1 MPLDHILVRG
11 AREHNLK
18 NIDVRIPRD
27 QLVVITGLSGSGK
40 SSLAFDTIYAEGQRR
55 YVESLS
61 AYARQFLG
69 LMEKPDV
76 DHIDGLS
83 PAISIDQKSTSN
95 NPRSTVGTVTEI
107 YDYMRLLWAR
117 AGRPHC
123 PTCGRPIE
131 RQTVQQ
137 IVDAT
142 LAYPAG
148 ARLLLLA
155 PVARAKK
162 GEHAGIFEE
171 ARRAGFVRVRVN
183 GEVRDLDEEIALDK
197 KKRHDIDV
205 VVDRLVVPEPGSD
218 STATSRIADS
228 VEQALKV
235 GQGVML
241 VAYAGGAQDGGPEP
255 EAERIFSEHFSCAYD
270 GTSIGEIEPR
280 TFSFNSPHGA
290 CPKCTGLGVEMQID
304 PALVIPDRTKSL
316 AGGAIEPWS
325 KSPSVAGWYMRQIE
339 AVAEDQGFS
348 SSQPISE
355 LSDEQLHAVLYGTGD
370 RLLRLR
376 FTNQYG
382 RTQTY
387 DTKFEGVVK
396 NLQRRYKETD
406 SDYIRT
412 DIEKYMGAIPCPEC
426 KGLRLRKEA
435 RSVLIDGRPIVEV
448 TNLSITAA
456 RQWFDRLAGP
466 DTPLNQ
472 REQTIAYQIL
482 KEIRSRL
489 EFLVD
494 VGLEYL
500 TLNRVSGTLSG
511 GESQRIRL
519 ATQIGSALMGV
530 LYICDEPSIGLHP
543 VDGDRLIRTLERLR
557 DLGNTVLIVE
567 HDEAMMRAADWI
579 IDMGPGAGIH
589 GGHVVAEGDIE
600 AIKACEESITGA
612 YLAGRREIP
621 VPAQRRP
628 GNGKVIHIRGAREN
642 NLRNID
648 VEIPLGK
655 FVAVTG
661 VSGSGK
667 SSLITDILVR
677 RAANVLHG
685 ARQRPGLHDAV
696 EGLEHIDKIVDID
709 QSPIGRTPRSNPATY
724 TGAFG
729 IIRDMFASVPESKAR
744 GYKAGRFSFNV
755 KGGRCEECTGDG
767 YKVVEMQFLPDVTVP
782 CEVCHGKRYNREAL
796 EILFRGKNIADV
808 LDMTVSEAAEF
819 FERFPRVKRIMDTLE
834 ATGLGYI
841 HLGQPATTLSG
852 GEAQRIKL
860 ASELSRRSTGR
871 TLYIL
876 DEPTTGL
883 SFQDVAHL
891 LNVLQRLADAGNTV
905 LVIEHHLD
913 VIKAADHVIDL
924 GPLGGDR
931 GGELVATGTPEELAL
946 VPESYTGQYLRPILQ
961 AAGTLAADSGAPL
974 RSGAAHRAPAR
985 VEVDGIAITPGK
997 QRDAALVASAASAS
1011 APPSSNGRAKRAST
1025 PVAGSGAAGNEAK
1038 AAAAAD
1044 RIDSRITREATPEPV
1059 RPETKAAAKRR
1070 RQAESP
1076 RKETA
1081 SERDLRETREA
1092 RDAARAE

>member
-1 MPLDHILVRG
+1 VPLDHILVRG

-18 NIDVRIPRD
+18 DITVRIPRD
-27 QLVVITGLSGSGK
+27 ELVVITGLSGSGK

-123 PTCGRPIE
+123 PQCGRPIE

-142 LAYPAG
+142 LAYPPNS
-148 ARLLLLA
+148 RLLLLA

-162 GEHAGIFEE
+162 GEHAGIFDE
-171 ARRAGFVRVRVN
+171 ARRAGFVRVRIN
-183 GEVRDLDEEIALDK
+183 GEVRDLDEQIALDK

-205 VVDRLVVPEPGSD
+205 VIDRLVVPEPGTD
-218 STATSRIADS
+218 ATATSRIADS

-241 VAYAGGAQDGGPEP
+241 VAHSSGDEP
-255 EAERIFSEHFSCAYD
+255 ERIFSEHFSCAYD

-304 PALVIPDRTKSL
+304 PSLVIPDRTKSL
-316 AGGAIEPWS
+316 AGGAVEPWS
-325 KSPSVAGWYMRQIE
+325 KSPSVAGWYMRQLE
-339 AVAEDQGFS
+339 AAAEDQGFS
-348 SSQPISE
+348 VDQPISE
-355 LSDEQLHAVLYGTGD
+355 LNEKQLNALMYGTGD
-370 RLLRLR
+370 KTLRLK

-387 DTKFEGVVK
+387 DTKFEGVVT

-406 SDYIRT
+406 SEYIRT
-412 DIEKYMGAIPCPEC
+412 EIEKYMGSVPCPEC
-426 KGLRLRKEA
+426 KGKRLRKEA
-435 RSVLIDGRPIVEV
+435 LGVLIDEKPIVEV
-448 TNLSITAA
+448 TNLSITKAKA
-456 RQWFDRLAGP
+456 YFDRLASP
-466 DTPLNQ
+466 ETPLNA
-472 REQTIAYQIL
+472 REQTIAFQIL
-482 KEIRSRL
+482 KEIRGRL

-500 TLNRVSGTLSG
+500 MLDRVSGTLSG

-543 VDGDRLIRTLERLR
+543 IDSDRLIKTLERLR

-567 HDEAMMRAADWI
+567 HDEAMMRAANWI
-579 IDMGPGAGIH
+579 IDMGPGAGVH
-589 GGHVVAEGDIE
+589 GGYVVAEGDIE
-600 AIKACEESITGA
+600 AIKRSEESITGA
-612 YLAGRREIP
+612 YLSGRREIE
-621 VPAQRRP
+621 VPKERRD
-628 GNGKVIHIRGAREN
+628 GNGKAIRIRGAREN
-642 NLRNID
+642 NLRNLT

-667 SSLITDILVR
+667 SSLINEILVK

-685 ARQRPGLHDAV
+685 ARQRPGIHDAV

-729 IIRDMFASVPESKAR
+729 IIRDMFASVPEAKAR
-744 GYKAGRFSFNV
+744 GYGPGRFSFNV
-755 KGGRCEECTGDG
+755 KGGRCEECSGDG

-782 CEVCHGKRYNREAL
+782 CEVCHGQRYNREAL
-796 EILFRGKNIADV
+796 EILFRGKNIAEV
-808 LDMTVSEAAEF
+808 LNMTVSEAAEF
-819 FERFPRVKRIMDTLE
+819 FERFPRVKRILDTLE

-841 HLGQPATTLSG
+841 HIGQPATTLSG

-871 TLYIL
+871 TLYVL

-891 LNVLQRLADAGNTV
+891 LHVLQRLADAGNTV

-913 VIKAADHVIDL
+913 VIKSADHLIDL
-924 GPLGGDR
+924 GPYGGDR
-931 GGELVATGTPEELAL
+931 GGELLAVGTPEEIAKN
-946 VPESYTGQYLRPILQ
+946 PKSFTGQYLRPILE
-961 AAGTLAADSGAPL
+961 AAGTVAATPKA
-974 RSGAAHRAPAR
+974 RA
-985 VEVDGIAITPGK
+985 
-997 QRDAALVASAASAS
+997 AASRNGKSPETSGTEAME
-1011 APPSSNGRAKRAST
+1011 APPKNGARRPASKDG
-1025 PVAGSGAAGNEAK
+1025 AGANE
-1038 AAAAAD
+1038 AAAAAAAATMGA
-1044 RIDSRITREATPEPV
+1044 RISRESAPMQE
-1059 RPETKAAAKRR
+1059 RPKTKAAEKRE
-1070 RQAESP
+1070 RQAAHP

-1081 SERDLRETREA
+1081 SEKDLRETRQ
-1092 RDAARAE
+1092 RTRNS

>member
-1 MPLDHILVRG
+1 MPLDHIVVRG

-27 QLVVITGLSGSGK
+27 KLVVITGLSGSGK

-123 PTCGRPIE
+123 PVCGRPIE

-142 LAYPAG
+142 LAYPPG
-148 ARLLLLA
+148 SRLLLLA

-162 GEHAGIFEE
+162 GEHAGIFDE
-171 ARRAGFVRVRVN
+171 ARRAGFVRVRVD
-183 GEVRDLDEEIALDK
+183 GQVYDIEEVPALDK

-218 STATSRIADS
+218 PAAASRIADS

-235 GQGVML
+235 GQGVMI
-241 VAYAGGAQDGGPEP
+241 VATAGGAPAGAPEP
-255 EAERIFSEHFSCAYD
+255 PAERIFSEHFACPYD

-290 CPKCTGLGVEMQID
+290 CPRCTGLGVEMQID
-304 PALVIPDRTKSL
+304 PALVIPDRTKSI
-316 AGGAIEPWS
+316 AEGAVEPWS
-325 KSPSVAGWYMRQIE
+325 KSPSIAGWYLRQLE
-339 AVAEDQGFS
+339 AVAEDQGFTIHT
-348 SSQPISE
+348 PISD
-355 LSDEQLHAVLYGTGD
+355 LTDAQLHALLYGTGD

-382 RTQTY
+382 RTQVY
-387 DTKFEGVVK
+387 DTRYEGVIP

-406 SDYIRT
+406 SDYVRQ
-412 DIEKYMGAIPCPEC
+412 DIEKYMAAIPCPEC
-426 KGLRLRKEA
+426 RGRRLRPEA
-435 RSVLIDGRPIVEV
+435 LAVLIDGRPIADVSAM
-448 TNLSITAA
+448 SIAEA
-456 RQWFDRLAGP
+456 RAWFDRLAGP
-466 DTPLNQ
+466 ETPLSQ
-472 REQTIAYQIL
+472 REQAIAVQVL

-494 VGLEYL
+494 VGLDYL
-500 TLNRVSGTLSG
+500 TLDRVSGTLSG

-557 DLGNTVLIVE
+557 DLGNTVLVVE

-589 GGHVVAEGDIE
+589 GGRVVAEGPLP
-600 AIKACEESITGA
+600 AILGHPESITGA
-612 YLAGRREIP
+612 YLSGRRQIP
-621 VPAQRRP
+621 VPRKRRP
-628 GNGKVIHIRGAREN
+628 GNGKALRIVGAREN
-642 NLRNID
+642 NLRNLT

-667 SSLITDILVR
+667 SSLITDILVP
-677 RAANVLHG
+677 RALQVLHG
-685 ARQRPGLHDAV
+685 ARQRPGAHDAI
-696 EGLEHIDKIVDID
+696 EGLEYIDKVVDID

-724 TGAFG
+724 TGAFTL
-729 IIRDMFASVPESKAR
+729 IRDLFASVPEARAR

-755 KGGRCEECTGDG
+755 KGGRCEECAGDG

-782 CEVCHGKRYNREAL
+782 CEACHGKRYNREAL
-796 EILFRGKNIADV
+796 EITFRGKNIAEV
-808 LDMTVSEAAEF
+808 LDMTVSEAVEF
-819 FERFPRVKRIMDTLE
+819 FERFPRIKRIFDTLE

-841 HLGQPATTLSG
+841 KIGQPATTLSG

-871 TLYIL
+871 TLYVL

-891 LNVLQRLADAGNTV
+891 LDVLHRLVDAGNTV
-905 LVIEHHLD
+905 VVIEHHLD
-913 VIKAADHVIDL
+913 VIKSADHIIDL

-931 GGELVATGTPEELAL
+931 GGQLIAAGTPEEVARC
-946 VPESYTGQYLRPILQ
+946 EASFTGRYLRPLLE
-961 AAGTLAADSGAPL
+961 AAGTLSQPAGAAPAGTIRPVPGANG
-974 RSGAAHRAPAR
+974 RSGADAVAR
-985 VEVDGIAITPGK
+985 
-997 QRDAALVASAASAS
+997 R
-1011 APPSSNGRAKRAST
+1011 
-1025 PVAGSGAAGNEAK
+1025 
-1038 AAAAAD
+1038 AAAAAA
-1044 RIDSRITREATPEPV
+1044 RIDARAAREAAPPPQPAPAPKTRGRA
-1059 RPETKAAAKRR
+1059 RP
-1070 RQAESP
+1070 
-1076 RKETA
+1076 ETA
-1081 SERDLRETREA
+1081 SERELRSQCAARETG
-1092 RDAARAE
+1092 